1 MHYLFID
8 TNPKMVEAWEAVFQ
22 DETNVKVRQGDL
34 TQVTESA
41 IVSPA
46 NSFGFMDG
54 GVDYA
59 ISMRLGW
66 DLQTQLQKQ
75 IKALPEG
82 ELLVGKA
89 LVIETGDAL
98 IPYLIS
104 APTMRVP
111 MNFNIGTSINAYL
124 AMKAALIVAKT
135 HPQIESMA
143 IPGFCTGVG
152 RMQPIIAAKQMHQ
165 AFQEIE
171 KGEKMD
177 FADFGA
183 SQRYHFKLNPTGM
196 LYDY

>member
-8 TNPKMVEAWEAVFQ
+8 TNPKMVAAWKVFFQEEA
-22 DETNVKVRQGDL
+22 NVIVKEGDL
-34 TQVTESA
+34 TSVAESA

-66 DLQTQLQKQ
+66 DLQTTLQKQ
-75 IKALPEG
+75 ISELPEG

-89 LVIETGDAL
+89 MVVETGDAL

-111 MNFNIGTSINAYL
+111 MNFNIATSIHAYL
-124 AMKAALIVAKT
+124 AMKATLIVAKA
-135 HPQIESMA
+135 HPKIESIA
-143 IPGFCTGVG
+143 VPGFCTGVG
-152 RMQPIIAAKQMHQ
+152 RMDPMIAAQQMYQ
-165 AFQEIE
+165 AFKEIE
-171 KGEKMD
+171 KGEKMN
-177 FADFGA
+177 FQDFGA
-183 SQRYHFKLNPTGM
+183 AQRYHFKINPTGM

>member
-1 MHYLFID
+1 MSCD
-8 TNPKMVEAWEAVFQ
+8 
-22 DETNVKVRQGDL
+22 
-34 TQVTESA
+34 A

-66 DLQTQLQKQ
+66 DLQFELQRK

-89 LVIETGDAL
+89 MVIETDDEV
-98 IPYLIS
+98 IPFLIS

-111 MNFNIGTSINAYL
+111 MSFNIATSVNAYL
-124 AMKAALIVAKT
+124 AMKATLIAAIT
-135 HPQIESMA
+135 HDKIEYIA

-152 RMQPIIAAKQMHQ
+152 GMQPIVAARQMYR
-165 AFQEIE
+165 AYLEIV

-177 FADFGA
+177 FKNFGEA
-183 SQRYHFKLNPTGM
+183 QKYHWNVNPQGKIFN
-196 LYDY
+196 